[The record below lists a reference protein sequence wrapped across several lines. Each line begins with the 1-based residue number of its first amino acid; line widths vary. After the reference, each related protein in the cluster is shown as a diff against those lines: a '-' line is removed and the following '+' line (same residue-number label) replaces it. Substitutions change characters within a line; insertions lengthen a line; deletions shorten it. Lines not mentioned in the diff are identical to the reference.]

1 MNRWPY
7 PISKD
12 MCISATQINNTID
25 NNETPNKSNLSIS
38 SSSYQQIWLFKV
50 KRYPWA
56 ISYGSKKIDRA
67 VETAKHVLPQLSI
80 PPPHNMD
87 PDSGKSLLIFVLKVI
102 MIQMIVFLK

>member
-12 MCISATQINNTID
+12 TCISATQINNTID
-25 NNETPNKSNLSIS
+25 NNETPSKSHQPL
-38 SSSYQQIWLFKV
+38 SSYQQIWLFKL

-56 ISYGSKKIDRA
+56 ISYGSRKIDRA
-67 VETAKHVLPQLSI
+67 VETAKHILPQLSI

-102 MIQMIVFLK
+102 